1 MRRTQA
7 SLMLAVMLGILLEL
21 TASAQNLQAGAAV
34 NKITPNKT
42 VYLAGYSSNRPN
54 TGGVHDDIY
63 VRALVLQVGQERIAI
78 AVCDLLGLVRDDVQ
92 KIRQR
97 VRAVPANRVIV
108 ACTHVHSAPDTIGLW
123 GPQPTVSGRDN
134 DYVNFV
140 IDTVARTI
148 DEAASKLQPA
158 TIGFAKTRVEGIA
171 YNYRVKEIL
180 DTEATVLQV
189 RSKADNKPIATLT
202 NFACHPEVLNNDQLT
217 ADFPN
222 WFYRTVEANGGGV
235 AIFANGAL
243 GGMVSPA
250 ADPNYQGEKGKD
262 WARAERMGTLLAN
275 KTLEAVRTMSF
286 TDNVAFEH
294 RSQILS
300 MPLENERFKQA
311 LAIGV
316 IPKGESLQG
325 DTLTTEAH
333 LLRVGDAVF
342 FTMPGEVLPNIGILL
357 KKWLGAYGDPVFLIG
372 LANDELG
379 YILCEEDYWLE
390 LYNYERSMS
399 VGSQIG
405 EKLVAAAKQLSE
417 GWTPLAKGGGASSV
431 EAELQKYIQRFRPDR
446 AGALRTTY
454 RLVLDGA
461 GDYYLRIADGKATLS
476 KEGNPSEAQ
485 VTVRAPAQVFIDI
498 ITGKRNALDAYNTGE
513 LQVEGDIGLAQY
525 LLYVFE

>member
-1 MRRTQA
+1 MRAITA
-7 SLMLAVMLGILLEL
+7 LALSVLL
-21 TASAQNLQAGAAV
+21 AISVWAQSLQAGAAA
-34 NKITPNKT
+34 NKITPSKQ
-42 VYLAGYSSNRPN
+42 VYLAGYSPNRPN
-54 TGGVHDDIY
+54 TGGVHDDIWA
-63 VRALVLQVGQERIAI
+63 RALVLQAGQERIAI
-78 AVCDLLGLVRDDVQ
+78 AVCDLLGLLRDDVQ
-92 KIRQR
+92 RIRQR
-97 VRAVPANRVIV
+97 VRSVPPDRVIV

-140 IDTVARTI
+140 IETVARTI

-180 DTEATVLQV
+180 DTEASILQV

-222 WFYRTVEANGGGV
+222 WFYRTIEARGGGV

-250 ADPNYQGEKGKD
+250 ADPTYQGEKGRD
-262 WARAERMGTLLAN
+262 WARAERMGTLLATR
-275 KTLEAVRTMSF
+275 TLEALNTATF
-286 TDNVAFEH
+286 TDNVAIEH
-294 RSQILS
+294 RSQTFTV
-300 MPLENERFKQA
+300 PLENERFKQA
-311 LAIGV
+311 LALGV
-316 IPKGESLQG
+316 IPKGESLQN

-333 LLRVGDAVF
+333 LFRVGSAVF
-342 FTMPGEVLPNIGILL
+342 LTMPGEVLPNIGFLL
-357 KKWLGAYGDPVFLIG
+357 KKHLSAFGDPVFLIG
-372 LANDELG
+372 LGNDELG
-379 YILCEEDYWLE
+379 YILCEEDYWLD
-390 LYNYERSMS
+390 LYRYERSMS

-405 EKLVAAAKQLSE
+405 ERLVATAKQLSE
-417 GWTPLAKGGGASSV
+417 RLFPQAKDTGGASVAQV
-431 EAELQKYIQRFRPDR
+431 EAELQNYLTRFRPER
-446 AGALRTTY
+446 AGALKATY
-454 RLVLDGA
+454 RLVLEGA
-461 GDYYLRIADGKATLS
+461 GEYYLRIAEGKASLS
-476 KEGNPSEAQ
+476 KQGNPAEAQ
-485 VTVRAPAQVFIDI
+485 VVIRAPAQVFIDI